1 MVSAHEQQ
9 RQSASPDEAAIWRVL
24 DGVPDPEI
32 PVVSVVELGMVRDI
46 SIAESGHTEVV
57 MSPTYT
63 GCPATDVIR
72 RDVISALEKAGLSD
86 FEVRY
91 QLTPRW
97 STDWITD
104 QAREKL
110 RRYGIA
116 PPKDDREARYEG
128 VACPRCGA
136 PETEVISEFGST
148 PCKASMR
155 CRDCLEPFEHFKCI

>member
-1 MVSAHEQQ
+1 MVSAPEQQ
-9 RQSASPDEAAIWRVL
+9 RQSAKPAEAEIWRVL
-24 DGVPDPEI
+24 DEVPDPEI
-32 PVVSVVELGMVRDI
+32 PIVSVVELGMVRDV
-46 SIAESGHTEVV
+46 SIDESGHSQVV

-72 RDVISALEKAGLSD
+72 RDVIAALEQAGLSD

-97 STDWITD
+97 STDWITEE
-104 QAREKL
+104 AREKL

-116 PPKDDREARYEG
+116 PPKDDREAPYEG
-128 VACPRCGA
+128 IACPRCGSE
-136 PETEVISEFGST
+136 ETEIVSDFGST

-155 CRDCLEPFEHFKCI
+155 CTACLEPFEHFKCI